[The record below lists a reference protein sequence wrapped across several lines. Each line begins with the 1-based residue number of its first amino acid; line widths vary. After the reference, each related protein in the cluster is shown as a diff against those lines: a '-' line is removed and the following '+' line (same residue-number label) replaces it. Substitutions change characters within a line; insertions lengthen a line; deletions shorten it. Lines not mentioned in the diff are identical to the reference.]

1 MRPKR
6 VMREW
11 GVGRKGSEGKEK
23 REAGRRG
30 GQREAVGIRTGI
42 GADRLTGRA
51 VYWQRI

>member
-11 GVGRKGSEGKEK
+11 GGRGVGRKESEGKEK

-30 GQREAVGIRTGI
+30 DSERQWEPGPVLE
-42 GADRLTGRA
+42 LTD
-51 VYWQRI
+51 